1 MASTHKNIFASHGF
15 LVSHAMFEA
24 GISKSRV
31 RVISQPNVPP
41 QTMVI
46 GMISCSLG
54 NERKPRPF
62 CAFRVGSVSSI
73 DCAVSMSGVH
83 RVIPENSLDCVVS
96 GQGLDYG
103 MVSLNSLDYVGSL
116 NEFDHE
122 DSEKEGSGYLV
133 PESDTEFN
141 VSRIGKDIND
151 YVFPGRDEDGMTPP
165 TTITDV
171 EGVNLENTKGL
182 NISKLGL
189 EKELVEALR
198 KRGITNMFPIQVKV
212 VGFFLGYTGVF

>member
-15 LVSHAMFEA
+15 LASHAGFEA

-31 RVISQPNVPP
+31 RLISQPNASP

-46 GMISCSLG
+46 GMILGSLG

-62 CAFRVGSVSSI
+62 CAFRVSSVSSI
-73 DCAVSMSGVH
+73 DSTDMH

-96 GQGLDYG
+96 GQGLHYG
-103 MVSLNSLDYVGSL
+103 MGSLNSLDYVGSQ
-116 NEFDHE
+116 NGFDCAG
-122 DSEKEGSGYLV
+122 SEKGSGYVV
-133 PESDTEFN
+133 PESGTIFN
-141 VSRIGKDIND
+141 VSKYGKDIND
-151 YVFPGRDEDGMTPP
+151 CVFLGGDEDRMAPP
-165 TTITDV
+165 TPIIDV
-171 EGVNLENTKGL
+171 EGENTKGL

-198 KRGITNMFPIQVKV
+198 KRGITNMFPIQVKMV
-212 VGFFLGYTGVF
+212 KFLLG